1 MKKDKLKK
9 KRENRKGRKGEREED
24 DGEEETEK
32 SVAEK
37 SSVMEKKGK
46 SYICIIIYF

>member
-24 DGEEETEK
+24 EEETEK

-37 SSVMEKKGK
+37 SSVIEKKGK